1 MVLACCVFFLA
12 AQAPG
17 FGCGGCSGGGVLA
30 ILGDVGCGDFGG
42 AVADLVG
49 VGCGDD
55 VADIPVVGGAC
66 SSGGVD

>member
-1 MVLACCVFFLA
+1 
-12 AQAPG
+12 
-17 FGCGGCSGGGVLA
+17 LA